1 MAPDMSSA
9 AAFKMAAMETE
20 IARLS
25 ALVDQLS
32 VRMVSSL
39 WCMLRKGGGWRFL
52 AQEKLCKFHFTI
64 VFFLLYTRFS
74 SKRERKSLKNG
85 T

>member
-1 MAPDMSSA
+1 MAPDMSSV

-39 WCMLRKGGGWRFL
+39 VY
-52 AQEKLCKFHFTI
+52 A
-64 VFFLLYTRFS
+64 
-74 SKRERKSLKNG
+74 
-85 T
+85 